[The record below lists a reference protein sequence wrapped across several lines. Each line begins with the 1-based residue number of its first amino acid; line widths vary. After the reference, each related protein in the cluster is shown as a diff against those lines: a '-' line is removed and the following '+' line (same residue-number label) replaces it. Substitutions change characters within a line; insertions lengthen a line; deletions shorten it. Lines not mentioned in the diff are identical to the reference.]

1 MRRHLFIVCS
11 SEKEKES
18 ISKKRFAKSILAFE
32 RYRDNKK
39 RCAPNRRRDEF
50 SRILHR
56 FARSLSTGKREKK
69 RIGKVRKKETYKPQ
83 NTFQSHP
90 ISSSSK
96 EEEEED
102 KNVTT
107 RRRQQE
113 DNEKTFNPTSDGS
126 SQRTHSS
133 VVSRGV
139 RVCVKKKL
147 SIFLPQKQTHTH
159 THTH

>member
-1 MRRHLFIVCS
+1 MRH
-11 SEKEKES
+11 
-18 ISKKRFAKSILAFE
+18 
-32 RYRDNKK
+32 
-39 RCAPNRRRDEF
+39 
-50 SRILHR
+50 
-56 FARSLSTGKREKK
+56 
-69 RIGKVRKKETYKPQ
+69 KPQ

-90 ISSSSK
+90 VSSSSK
-96 EEEEED
+96 EEEEEED
-102 KNVTT
+102 KNMTT

-113 DNEKTFNPTSDGS
+113 EENNKKKTFNPTSDGS

-159 THTH
+159 THI

>member
-1 MRRHLFIVCS
+1 M
-11 SEKEKES
+11 
-18 ISKKRFAKSILAFE
+18 
-32 RYRDNKK
+32 
-39 RCAPNRRRDEF
+39 
-50 SRILHR
+50 
-56 FARSLSTGKREKK
+56 
-69 RIGKVRKKETYKPQ
+69 RKKETYKPQ

-90 ISSSSK
+90 VSSSSK

-139 RVCVKKKL
+139 
-147 SIFLPQKQTHTH
+147 
-159 THTH
+159 